1 MTKEKILMKRM
12 TSIAVLVLVLGM
24 GIVGYAVLRT
34 PEEASETQ
42 IEAVPLQIAATEA
55 PQATDEPEAEEPTA
69 TAVEPQPEPVAA
81 TDPTAEPE
89 PTAATD
95 EEPAPASELIIYEI
109 DSSASQVRFELDED
123 LRGVRTTVVGSTDQI
138 AAQLAV
144 NYGDL
149 STVQVGE
156 IRINARTLAT
166 ENNMRNRAISNQILV
181 TGAYEFITFV
191 PTAVNDLP
199 TNVNIGDTVTFT
211 IVGDLTITDV
221 TQEATFEVTAT
232 AVSATQISGTA
243 STTVTRGD
251 YNLIIPSVPS
261 VANVEDE
268 VDLHID
274 FVANAVEG

>member
-1 MTKEKILMKRM
+1 MKRM
-12 TSIAVLVLVLGM
+12 TSMAVLVLVLGM

-42 IEAVPLQIAATEA
+42 IEAVPLQIAATAA
-55 PQATDEPEAEEPTA
+55 PEQAEEVVGPEA
-69 TAVEPQPEPVAA
+69 TAVEPQPEPTEAAEPAAA

-95 EEPAPASELIIYEI
+95 EEPAPTSGLIIYEI

-123 LRGVRTTVVGSTDQI
+123 LRGVRTTVVGTTDQI

-149 STVQVGE
+149 ATVQVGE

-166 ENNMRNRAISNQILV
+166 DNNFRNRAINNQILV

-191 PTAVNDLP
+191 PTAVNGLP
-199 TNVNIGDTVTFT
+199 ASVNIGDTVTFT

-221 TQEATFEVTAT
+221 THEATFEVTAT

-251 YNLIIPSVPS
+251 YNLIIPSVPN

-274 FVANAVEG
+274 FVANAIEG

>member
-1 MTKEKILMKRM
+1 M
-12 TSIAVLVLVLGM
+12 AVLVLVLGM

-34 PEEASETQ
+34 PEEASDTQ

-55 PQATDEPEAEEPTA
+55 PEQAEAVMAEEPTA

-109 DSSASQVRFELDED
+109 DSSASQVLFELDDD

>member
-12 TSIAVLVLVLGM
+12 TSMAVLVLVLGM

-55 PQATDEPEAEEPTA
+55 PEQAEAVMAEEPTA